1 MKQLFTFVMGLLMA
15 FSLFAQPED
24 DLFLTFEF
32 MRVDEDQSD
41 AYMNIERFWSGI
53 HQERANA
60 GEIIGWDLWSLQP
73 GGEDQGYQY
82 LTVTLYSSYRD
93 MLAGG
98 SDYMALAKA
107 AYADMSDE
115 DLEKTFDATSGTRD
129 LAVRLFM
136 QLIDETDGDF
146 DMPLGTMATI
156 DIMKALN
163 DDYEDIE
170 SAIFKPS
177 HQDAVDFDSK
187 GSWSLLRV
195 ILPAGSDRYTS
206 HVTVNMYKDVDQF
219 ASWSAPGGGESSMEQ
234 DMAIEQGIA
243 SREMKKVYFAK
254 LEMKVR

>member
-1 MKQLFTFVMGLLMA
+1 MKHLLIFLTGFLMS
-15 FSLFAQPED
+15 FSLLCQPED

-32 MRVDEDQSD
+32 MRVDEEQSQE
-41 AYMNIERFWSGI
+41 YLNIERFWSGI

-60 GEIIGWDLWSLQP
+60 GEIIGWDLWSLRP

-82 LTVTLYSSYRD
+82 MTVTLFSSYKA
-93 MLAGG
+93 MIAGH
-98 SDYMALAKA
+98 SDFFAHAKA
-107 AYADMSDE
+107 AYSDMSED
-115 DLEKTFDATSGTRD
+115 DLEKTFAATAGTRD
-129 LAVRLFM
+129 LAVRLFL

-146 DMPLGTMATI
+146 DMPVGTMATI
-156 DIMKALN
+156 DLMKALN

-170 SAIFKPS
+170 SEIFKPS

-195 ILPAGSDRYTS
+195 ILPAGTDRYAS
-206 HVTVNMYKDVDQF
+206 HITVNMYKDIEQF
-219 ASWSAPGGGESSMEQ
+219 ASWGVPGGGESSMQ
-234 DMAIEQGIA
+234 LDMAIEQGLA